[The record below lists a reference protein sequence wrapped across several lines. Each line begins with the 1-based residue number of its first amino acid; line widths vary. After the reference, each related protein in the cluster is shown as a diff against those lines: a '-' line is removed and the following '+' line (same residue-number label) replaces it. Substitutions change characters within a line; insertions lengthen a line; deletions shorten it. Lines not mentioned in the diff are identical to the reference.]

1 MQLRVAAV
9 LCVMLLGA
17 CRRHADLGGDQAKP
31 ADACTED
38 CAPPMDASMPPA
50 SDAGLTRPDPLFDGE
65 PASEEMVT
73 AFVAS
78 LEGLWYGIYTNVGAS
93 GDEVGPPF
101 EITFTAGTEVGTGSF
116 SLRCATDDRCDLF
129 GAPTS
134 GLEVGSFNIV
144 NLGAGKRPK
153 ATGEFSWEQ
162 DFRGTSH
169 APFWELKRERDDYG
183 PVVTFDLGFANAGP
197 SVLVARRVVL
207 SKVPW
212 PDAGAEETRD
222 AAVMDGSARDAA
234 SAEGGP

>member
-1 MQLRVAAV
+1 MQLRVVAV

-17 CRRHADLGGDQAKP
+17 CRRHADLGGDKAKP
-31 ADACTED
+31 AAVCRED
-38 CAPPMDASMPPA
+38 CVPMDASAPPA
-50 SDAGLTRPDPLFDGE
+50 SDAGPTRPDPLFEGE

-78 LEGLWYGIYTNVGAS
+78 LEGLWYGVYTNVGAS

-101 EITFTAGTEVGTGSF
+101 EITLTAGTEVGTGSF
-116 SLRCATDDRCDLF
+116 SLRCSTSDSCDLF

-134 GLEVGSFNIV
+134 GLEIGTFSIV
-144 NLGAGKRPK
+144 NLSASKRQK
-153 ATGEFSWEQ
+153 ATGEFAWEQ

-169 APFWELKRERDDYG
+169 APFWELKREQRDYG

-207 SKVPW
+207 AKVPW
-212 PDAGAEETRD
+212 PEAGAVHLDAGVDGSVRD
-222 AAVMDGSARDAA
+222 AAP
-234 SAEGGP
+234 AEGGP